1 MSAAADRAERDHAV
15 HRVRLVVT
23 GRVQGVGF
31 RWFIRNEATSL
42 GLSGTVRN
50 RDDGAVEIDAE
61 GDRGALDR
69 LAAAAA
75 RGPRGARVSR
85 VDAEWGEGR
94 PRFAAFTIA
103 AGERS

>member
-61 GDRGALDR
+61 GDRA
-69 LAAAAA
+69 
-75 RGPRGARVSR
+75 GARPAR
-85 VDAEWGEGR
+85 RRGRARTARR
-94 PRFAAFTIA
+94 PRVARRC
-103 AGERS
+103 GMG